1 MSSNLKCPFF
11 DIKKILFVFVLGFP
25 VFIFGQSFSEKKQ
38 ARLDSLNR
46 IITDPNSTD
55 TSLVHSYIVLS
66 ELLFSSNIDTVIPLC
81 KKALEIG
88 EDALERNTSTVVEN
102 ELMKYIA
109 LAYNNIGFIN
119 KKKGNSA
126 VAIHNYEKAL
136 SIQESIGD
144 EKQFSVSLN
153 NIGSYFYQQGQREKA
168 LSYFIRAMAIQIEIG
183 NTKELAYTYNNIGNV
198 YKQVGDIPLAVKY
211 YHKSLDIKK
220 EINDQEGVATA
231 FNNLGLLFKNQ
242 KDFAKALSY
251 YEKSL
256 EINSE
261 NGFLDGKAYALHNIG
276 SLLRVQGDLA
286 LSLEYFNQ
294 SLLIRTELGD
304 KEGISNTLIQIAKIL
319 FDKEDYE
326 SAELNVK
333 KSLMICREIGD
344 REYIAYGLRML
355 GDICFENERYSEA
368 KIKGLESLKLAEEIG
383 YPRLISDAS
392 GLLVKVYEQENNGM
406 KALQM
411 HRLFVK
417 MRDSVMNIETARITA
432 NEFAKYQYENKKKQ
446 DDLQHDIE
454 IAIKDEKIKSKQSI
468 TNLLIILLCVVAI
481 SLVIIVERLI
491 KINRLKLKLL
501 NKNTENEELVANLES
516 TVEERTLT
524 LKQSFKLLE
533 EKEKNYGDL
542 LDKSSEMIQMLD
554 PEGKITYVNQAWLE
568 NMKFNKLEEV
578 IGKPIVEF
586 FNNSTLKEFQLVMPK
601 LMRGELVE
609 DLECQFISNENSEIT
624 LKGRARP
631 ILKDGNYSG
640 SQAFFFNITEVL
652 RTKREMDQMTSF
664 KEIMLNITTE
674 YINAPI
680 SEIDNVINASLLEI
694 AKFSSADR
702 AYVFKYNFDEE
713 ICSFTHEWV
722 AEGVPSQLEELKAM
736 PFSKVPHSLKK
747 HSKGEFV
754 EFPDVS
760 KIKDKR
766 IFNVLKEEGTQS
778 MISIP
783 MMHNDK
789 AIGFI
794 GFDIMKTKREFTADE
809 KNLLRIYSQMLVNV
823 FNRIAFI
830 EELQTTK
837 NELAEINLSLEKK
850 VFENTKKNMDLS
862 RSIMEQEKLVTIGEI
877 SAGIAHDL
885 NTPLGTIRVGA
896 DNINFILSSLFNGS
910 ICDFT
915 KEELSHILNHVE
927 KNRIEMYVG
936 GLQMRKEKSAMLEY
950 LNASIS
956 GKIPDTLAEIC
967 DLLVKCRFNP
977 SQEQEIS
984 IILSKPLAKEYL
996 QVMNQL
1002 QMAMAQLETIRK
1014 SSDKAVGV
1022 VQDMRAFIK
1031 GENVLERKM
1040 INLRDNI
1047 STVLGVFNYE
1057 ISLHVNLIFEV
1068 DSSIEFMGYDIKLF
1082 QLWSN
1087 IVKNGLEAM
1096 SDQKDRY
1103 FGIFAE
1109 RKDDQLKVVFE
1120 NNGPKIPDEIAETIF
1135 KKFYTTK
1142 AKKSG
1147 SGLGLTIVKNVLKE
1161 HQADIIVESREN
1173 LTKFIITFEL

>member
-1 MSSNLKCPFF
+1 MKNKLLH
-11 DIKKILFVFVLGFP
+11 IWKKISENGISDDLDNA
-25 VFIFGQSFSEKKQ
+25 EKK
-38 ARLDSLNR
+38 RVRVLNR
-46 IITDPNSTD
+46 II
-55 TSLVHSYIVLS
+55 
-66 ELLFSSNIDTVIPLC
+66 
-81 KKALEIG
+81 
-88 EDALERNTSTVVEN
+88 
-102 ELMKYIA
+102 
-109 LAYNNIGFIN
+109 FIN
-119 KKKGNSA
+119 ALLAFVNIIIDIVNS
-126 VAIHNYEKAL
+126 
-136 SIQESIGD
+136 S
-144 EKQFSVSLN
+144 
-153 NIGSYFYQQGQREKA
+153 
-168 LSYFIRAMAIQIEIG
+168 
-183 NTKELAYTYNNIGNV
+183 
-198 YKQVGDIPLAVKY
+198 
-211 YHKSLDIKK
+211 
-220 EINDQEGVATA
+220 
-231 FNNLGLLFKNQ
+231 
-242 KDFAKALSY
+242 FA
-251 YEKSL
+251 
-256 EINSE
+256 
-261 NGFLDGKAYALHNIG
+261 
-276 SLLRVQGDLA
+276 
-286 LSLEYFNQ
+286 
-294 SLLIRTELGD
+294 
-304 KEGISNTLIQIAKIL
+304 SN
-319 FDKEDYE
+319 F
-326 SAELNVK
+326 
-333 KSLMICREIGD
+333 
-344 REYIAYGLRML
+344 
-355 GDICFENERYSEA
+355 
-368 KIKGLESLKLAEEIG
+368 
-383 YPRLISDAS
+383 
-392 GLLVKVYEQENNGM
+392 
-406 KALQM
+406 
-411 HRLFVK
+411 
-417 MRDSVMNIETARITA
+417 
-432 NEFAKYQYENKKKQ
+432 
-446 DDLQHDIE
+446 
-454 IAIKDEKIKSKQSI
+454 
-468 TNLLIILLCVVAI
+468 VAI
-481 SLVIIVERLI
+481 SISFTTFTFSPLLFLLLMKKYYKVAKWTVIFIFVFFISFIAILTGKDSGIILYFIPGILFPTILFQRKKTILVLTSLIIGVLIVVLFINQIYNPQLITSQSELNFYFISNLIGSAILTLLVIWYFKSTNSEYE
-491 KINRLKLKLL
+491 KIITEKNNSLSAY
-501 NKNTENEELVANLES
+501 NTEINAQKLQLEAKNIENEQLVVNLES

-524 LKQSFKLLE
+524 LKESLNVIE

-554 PEGKITYVNQAWLE
+554 PEGRITYVNQAWLE
-568 NMKFNKLEEV
+568 NMKFDGLDEV
-578 IGKPIVEF
+578 LGRPIVDFFTQNTLTEF
-586 FNNSTLKEFQLVMPK
+586 ETVMPR
-601 LMRGELVE
+601 LMKGELVE
-609 DLECQFISNENSEIT
+609 DLECQFISKENNEIA

-631 ILKDGNYSG
+631 ILKDGNFSG
-640 SQAFFFNITEVL
+640 SQAFFFNITEVQ
-652 RTKREMDQMTSF
+652 RAKREMDQMTSF

-680 SEIDNVINASLLEI
+680 SEIDDVINASLLEI
-694 AKFSSADR
+694 SEFSSADR
-702 AYVFKYNFDEE
+702 AYVFKYNFEEE
-713 ICSFTHEWV
+713 ICSITHEWV
-722 AEGVPSQLEELKAM
+722 GEGIPSQLEELKAM

-766 IFNVLKEEGTQS
+766 IFNVLHEEGTQS

-783 MMHNDK
+783 MMHNDR

-794 GFDIMKTKREFTADE
+794 GFDIMNTKREFTADE
-809 KNLLRIYSQMLVNV
+809 KNLLWIYSQMLVNV

-936 GLQMRKEKSAMLEY
+936 GLQMRKEKAEMLEF

-956 GKIPDTLAEIC
+956 GKIPDALAEIC

-984 IILSKPLAKEYL
+984 MILSKPFAKEYL

-1031 GENVLERKM
+1031 GESVVEQKM

-1057 ISLHVNLIFEV
+1057 ISLHVNLVFEV
-1068 DSSIEFMGYDIKLF
+1068 DPSIEFMGYDIKLF

-1096 SDQKDRY
+1096 SEQKERY
-1103 FGIFAE
+1103 YGIFAE
-1109 RKDDQLKVVFE
+1109 RKEGELKVVFE

-1135 KKFYTTK
+1135 QKFYTTK

-1147 SGLGLTIVKNVLKE
+1147 SGLGLSIVKNVLKE
-1161 HQADIIVESREN
+1161 HQANIIVESSET
-1173 LTKFIITFEL
+1173 LTKFIITFDI

>member
-1 MSSNLKCPFF
+1 MSINFKHQSFGLTLNFF
-11 DIKKILFVFVLGFP
+11 GMKKILFVVLLGYPIFV
-25 VFIFGQSFSEKKQ
+25 FGQNFSNKVQHEI
-38 ARLDSLNR
+38 DSLNE
-46 IITDPNSTD
+46 IIVSKNITDTA
-55 TSLVHSYIVLS
+55 LAHSYLGLS
-66 ELLFSSNIDTVIPLC
+66 GLLYVQNIDTMIPLC
-81 KKALEIG
+81 NKVIEIAQNNLEKDLDPLEKTAMLNHYSGALNNIAYVYMTKGEIDKCVNYLKRSLKIYEQTGNKKEIATAINNIGYIFQQQGNMLKALEYYKRSLKIEKEFG
-88 EDALERNTSTVVEN
+88 DKND
-102 ELMKYIA
+102 IA
-109 LAYNNIGFIN
+109 T
-119 KKKGNSA
+119 
-126 VAIHNYEKAL
+126 
-136 SIQESIGD
+136 
-144 EKQFSVSLN
+144 SLN
-153 NIGSYFYQQGQREKA
+153 NIASLYREIKQFDKA
-168 LSYFIRAMAIQIEIG
+168 L
-183 NTKELAYTYNNIGNV
+183 
-198 YKQVGDIPLAVKY
+198 DY
-211 YHKSLDIKK
+211 YQKSLPYLQASGNKYQI
-220 EINDQEGVATA
+220 
-231 FNNLGLLFKNQ
+231 
-242 KDFAKALSY
+242 AKVKLSVGNIIFEQGNETLALSY
-251 YEKSL
+251 YLNALKINREIDAKESISNCLNHLGKHHMRNNNLDSALFYYKS
-256 EINSE
+256 
-261 NGFLDGKAYALHNIG
+261 GLDIG
-276 SLLRVQGDLA
+276 RK
-286 LSLEYFNQ
+286 LEYMDGIAI
-294 SLLIRTELGD
+294 STAGIARALLQKGVLL
-304 KEGISNTLIQIAKIL
+304 KAKKYAI
-319 FDKEDYE
+319 
-326 SAELNVK
+326 
-333 KSLMICREIGD
+333 
-344 REYIAYGLRML
+344 
-355 GDICFENERYSEA
+355 
-368 KIKGLESLKLAEEIG
+368 ESLNAAETLG
-383 YPRLISDAS
+383 YPRNIKIAAEILGEI
-392 GLLVKVYEQENNGM
+392 YEKENNDTAALKMIKLFIQM
-406 KALQM
+406 K
-411 HRLFVK
+411 
-417 MRDSVMNIETARITA
+417 DSINIEETQKSLQQQ
-432 NEFAKYQYENKKKQ
+432 ESKYEYEAKKKE
-446 DDLQHDIE
+446 DDLLHDIE
-454 IAIKDEKIKSKQSI
+454 IAVKDEKIKSKQSI
-468 TNLLIILLCVVAI
+468 TNLLIILLCIVALF
-481 SLVIIVERLI
+481 LVIIVERLI

-501 NKNTENEELVANLES
+501 DKNTENEELVVNLES

-524 LKQSFKLLE
+524 LKESFNLIE

-554 PEGKITYVNQAWLE
+554 PEGNITYVNQAWLE
-568 NMKFNKLEEV
+568 NMKFEKLDEV
-578 IGKPIVEF
+578 LGRPIVEF
-586 FNNSTLKEFQLVMPK
+586 FAQNTLLEFQTVMPR
-601 LMRGELVE
+601 LMKGELVE
-609 DLECQFISNENSEIT
+609 ELECQFISKENAEIS

-640 SQAFFFNITEVL
+640 SQAFFFNITEVQ
-652 RTKREMDQMTSF
+652 RAKREMDQMTSF

-680 SEIDNVINASLLEI
+680 SEIDDVINASLLEI
-694 AKFSSADR
+694 SEFSSADR
-702 AYVFKYNFDEE
+702 AYVFKYNFEEE
-713 ICSFTHEWV
+713 ICSITHEWV
-722 AEGVPSQLEELKAM
+722 GEGIPSQLEELKAM
-736 PFSKVPHSLKK
+736 PFSKIPHSLKK

-766 IFNVLKEEGTQS
+766 IFNVLNEEGTQS

-809 KNLLRIYSQMLVNV
+809 KNLLWIYSQMLVNV
-823 FNRIAFI
+823 FNRISFI

-915 KEELSHILNHVE
+915 KEELAHILNHVE

-936 GLQMRKEKSAMLEY
+936 GLQMRKEKAEMLEF
-950 LNASIS
+950 LNASVS

-967 DLLVKCRFNP
+967 GLLVKCRFNP
-977 SQEQEIS
+977 SQEQEIAM
-984 IILSKPLAKEYL
+984 ILSKPFAKEYL
-996 QVMNQL
+996 QIMNQL

-1031 GENVLERKM
+1031 GENVLEQKM

-1057 ISLHVNLIFEV
+1057 ISLHVNLVFEV

-1096 SDQKDRY
+1096 SEQKERY
-1103 FGIFAE
+1103 LGIFAE
-1109 RKDDQLKVVFE
+1109 RKEGQLKVVFE

-1135 KKFYTTK
+1135 QKFYTTK

-1147 SGLGLTIVKNVLKE
+1147 SGLGLSIVKNVLKE
-1161 HQADIIVESREN
+1161 HRADIIVESTET
-1173 LTKFIITFEL
+1173 LTKFIITFEI